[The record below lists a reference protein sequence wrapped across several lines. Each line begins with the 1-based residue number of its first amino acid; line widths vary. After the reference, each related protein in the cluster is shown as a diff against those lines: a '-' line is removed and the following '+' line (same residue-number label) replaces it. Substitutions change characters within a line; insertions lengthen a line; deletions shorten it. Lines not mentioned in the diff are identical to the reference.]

1 MPGTEQTEEI
11 KNQDFYRRLREKI
24 LNWAK
29 SQEGLSHQW
38 ADILLLA
45 PDMFYLLI
53 RLAADPDVPVS
64 EKAKLA
70 IATAYFVSPLD
81 FLPEIFLGPVGFL
94 DDIVFASYAL
104 NSILNQID
112 PEIVRRHWVGQ
123 DDALTTIQKIISQAD
138 QLIGS
143 GLVKKIR
150 NLIKS

>member
-1 MPGTEQTEEI
+1 MHQNQKSDDT
-11 KNQDFYRRLREKI
+11 KNQDFYRKLRKKI
-24 LNWAK
+24 LTWAN
-29 SQEGLSHQW
+29 SQEGMSHQW

-45 PDMFYLLI
+45 PDIFYLLI
-53 RLAADPDVPVS
+53 RLTADPDVPVS

-81 FLPEIFLGPVGFL
+81 LLPEIFLGPVGFL

-112 PEIVRRHWVGQ
+112 PEIVKKHWLGK
-123 DDALTTIQKIISQAD
+123 DDALVTIQRIVSQAD
-138 QLIGS
+138 QIVGS

-150 NLIKS
+150 KLVK